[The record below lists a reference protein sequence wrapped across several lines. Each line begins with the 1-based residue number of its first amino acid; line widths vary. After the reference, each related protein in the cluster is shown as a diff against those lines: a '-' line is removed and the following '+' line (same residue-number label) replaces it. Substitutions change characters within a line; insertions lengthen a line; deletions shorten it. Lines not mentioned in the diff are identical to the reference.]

1 MNNLDEQNS
10 TVSTETVTETPVQ
23 PVAEPAATPESL
35 NSAPAVDPVQ
45 PVETQVGGIVNG
57 GVGTPKKGINW
68 GLICVAVIVVAAI
81 AGGIWFFLG
90 RKDPVKVYG
99 DVIDSGYKAL
109 SEANK
114 SVGKAYSD
122 IGFDK
127 GAVKFAVSN
136 LTIDTNLVTKEELG
150 FDLAALKLGFESN
163 IDLKNRIFN
172 TLVSASDGTSKPNI
186 KVQYQDETLFI
197 SSNMFKEVIKAELDD
212 LNMQE
217 LETMFDTLDSVSG
230 NITYD
235 EKDVEQVLVSLRD
248 ALKDAINKDDI
259 KTENAKITLDGK
271 EQSVKKYTLT
281 IDKKNVGDVVKA
293 LVESLAD
300 DDKMVSM
307 IASTAGVDKSQV
319 KELLK
324 TVTTKD
330 ALKSISES
338 MSDVAINIVV
348 YAKGMANEPVGVDV
362 VVKSGK
368 ETVLTFKAT
377 TTDKEDALTL
387 EVEEQKISLVTTKS
401 KDKKVSVLKYN
412 GDEIATMTSRAW
424 EDNKVDFDIE
434 LNVDT
439 LNKLSGD
446 SLPFEK
452 AKLTVKANSETKSDS
467 VTGDVMF
474 KVEVD
479 DKYLTVS
486 ADVET
491 AQIDKVEK
499 VSAYSAT
506 SIDYINE
513 DRIASQILDYF
524 KNKTGIIADA
534 VNALASEQPVVIEDE
549 DEEDEDEELIINEDD
564 EEYSH
569 CADAICPGTKD
580 ENGLV
585 SCYYYDGSSKVDIKC
600 KAN

>member
-45 PVETQVGGIVNG
+45 PVETPVGGIVGG

-136 LTIDTNLVTKEELG
+136 LTIDTNFVTKEELG

-172 TLVSASDGTSKPNI
+172 SLVSVSDGTSKPNV

-217 LETMFDTLDSVSG
+217 LETAFQTLDSVSS

-281 IDKKNVGDVVKA
+281 IDKSNVGDVVKA

-307 IASTAGVDKSQV
+307 IATTAGVDKSQV

-330 ALKSISES
+330 ALKSISEG

-377 TTDKEDALTL
+377 TTDKEDTLTL

-401 KDKKVSVLKYN
+401 KDKKVSVIKYN

-439 LNKLSGD
+439 LNKLTGE
-446 SLPFEK
+446 SLPFK
-452 AKLTVKANSETKSDS
+452 TAKLTVKANSETKSDS

-549 DEEDEDEELIINEDD
+549 DEEEVDDEDELIFNDEDEEDEDTSED
-564 EEYSH
+564 SEW
-569 CADAICPGTKD
+569 
-580 ENGLV
+580 
-585 SCYYYDGSSKVDIKC
+585 
-600 KAN
+600 

>member
-35 NSAPAVDPVQ
+35 NSAPAVEPVQ
-45 PVETQVGGIVNG
+45 PVETPVGGIVDG
-57 GVGTPKKGINW
+57 GVSTPKKGINW

-150 FDLAALKLGFESN
+150 FDLAAIKLGFESN

-212 LNMQE
+212 LNMRD
-217 LETMFDTLDSVSG
+217 LETMFDTLDSVSS
-230 NITYD
+230 NVTYD

-248 ALKDAINKDDI
+248 ALKDAVNKDDI

-293 LVESLAD
+293 VVESLAD

-307 IASTAGVDKSQV
+307 IATTAGVDKSQV

-330 ALKSISES
+330 ALKSISDG
-338 MSDVAINIVV
+338 MGDVSINIVV
-348 YAKGMANEPVGVDV
+348 YAKGMVNEPVGVDV

-368 ETVLTFKAT
+368 ETVLTFKST
-377 TTDKEDALTL
+377 TTDKEDNLTL

-446 SLPFEK
+446 SIPFEK

-549 DEEDEDEELIINEDD
+549 DEEDEEDD
-564 EEYSH
+564 LIFNEEEE
-569 CADAICPGTKD
+569 
-580 ENGLV
+580 ENEED
-585 SCYYYDGSSKVDIKC
+585 SEDSE
-600 KAN
+600 

>member
-10 TVSTETVTETPVQ
+10 TVSTEIVTETPVQ

-45 PVETQVGGIVNG
+45 PVETPVGGIVGG
-57 GVGTPKKGINW
+57 GVSTPKKGINW

-377 TTDKEDALTL
+377 TTDKEDNLTL

-549 DEEDEDEELIINEDD
+549 DEEVDEEDDLIFNDEDEEDEDTSED
-564 EEYSH
+564 SEW
-569 CADAICPGTKD
+569 
-580 ENGLV
+580 
-585 SCYYYDGSSKVDIKC
+585 
-600 KAN
+600 

>member
-45 PVETQVGGIVNG
+45 PVETPVGGIVDG
-57 GVGTPKKGINW
+57 GVSTPKKGINW

-150 FDLAALKLGFESN
+150 FDLAAIKLGLESN

-212 LNMQE
+212 LNMRD
-217 LETMFDTLDSVSG
+217 LETMFDTLDSVSS
-230 NITYD
+230 NVTYD

-248 ALKDAINKDDI
+248 ALKDAVNKDDI

-293 LVESLAD
+293 VVESLAD

-307 IASTAGVDKSQV
+307 IATTAGVDKSQV

-330 ALKSISES
+330 TLKSISEG
-338 MSDVAINIVV
+338 MGDVSINIVV
-348 YAKGMANEPVGVDV
+348 YAKGMVNEPVGVDV

-368 ETVLTFKAT
+368 ETVLTFKST
-377 TTDKEDALTL
+377 TTDKEDNLTL

-549 DEEDEDEELIINEDD
+549 DDEEDEEDDLIFNEEDEED
-564 EEYSH
+564 EEDSE
-569 CADAICPGTKD
+569 DS
-580 ENGLV
+580 E
-585 SCYYYDGSSKVDIKC
+585 
-600 KAN
+600 

>member
-35 NSAPAVDPVQ
+35 NSAPAVEPVQ
-45 PVETQVGGIVNG
+45 PVETPVGGIVDG
-57 GVGTPKKGINW
+57 GVSTPKKGINW

-150 FDLAALKLGFESN
+150 FDLAAIKLGFESN

-212 LNMQE
+212 LNMRD
-217 LETMFDTLDSVSG
+217 LETMFDTLDSVSSSV
-230 NITYD
+230 TYD

-248 ALKDAINKDDI
+248 ALKDAVNKDDI

-293 LVESLAD
+293 VVESLAD

-307 IASTAGVDKSQV
+307 IATTAGVDKSQV

-330 ALKSISES
+330 TLKSISEG
-338 MSDVAINIVV
+338 MGDVAINIVV
-348 YAKGMANEPVGVDV
+348 YAKGMVNEPVGVDV
-362 VVKSGK
+362 IVKSGK
-368 ETVLTFKAT
+368 ETVLTFKST
-377 TTDKEDALTL
+377 TTDKEDNLTL

-549 DEEDEDEELIINEDD
+549 DDEEDEEDDLIFNEEDEED
-564 EEYSH
+564 EEDSE
-569 CADAICPGTKD
+569 DS
-580 ENGLV
+580 E
-585 SCYYYDGSSKVDIKC
+585 
-600 KAN
+600 

>member
-35 NSAPAVDPVQ
+35 NSAPAVEPVQ
-45 PVETQVGGIVNG
+45 PVETPVGGIVDG
-57 GVGTPKKGINW
+57 GVSTPKKGINW

-150 FDLAALKLGFESN
+150 FDLAAIKLGLESN

-212 LNMQE
+212 LNMRD
-217 LETMFDTLDSVSG
+217 LETMFDTLDSVSSSV
-230 NITYD
+230 TYD

-248 ALKDAINKDDI
+248 ALKDAVNKDDI

-293 LVESLAD
+293 VVESLAD

-307 IASTAGVDKSQV
+307 IATTAGVDKSQV

-330 ALKSISES
+330 TLKSISEG
-338 MSDVAINIVV
+338 MGDVAINIVV
-348 YAKGMANEPVGVDV
+348 YAKGMVNVPVGVDV

-368 ETVLTFKAT
+368 ETVLTFKST
-377 TTDKEDALTL
+377 TTDKEDNLTL

-549 DEEDEDEELIINEDD
+549 DDEEDEEDDLIFNEEDEED
-564 EEYSH
+564 EEDSE
-569 CADAICPGTKD
+569 DS
-580 ENGLV
+580 E
-585 SCYYYDGSSKVDIKC
+585 
-600 KAN
+600 

>member
-35 NSAPAVDPVQ
+35 NSAPAVEPVQ
-45 PVETQVGGIVNG
+45 PVETPVGGIVDG
-57 GVGTPKKGINW
+57 GVSTPKKGINW

-150 FDLAALKLGFESN
+150 FDLAAIKLGFESN

-212 LNMQE
+212 LNMRD
-217 LETMFDTLDSVSG
+217 LETMFDTLDSVSS
-230 NITYD
+230 NVTYD

-248 ALKDAINKDDI
+248 ALKDAVNKDDI

-293 LVESLAD
+293 VVESLAD

-330 ALKSISES
+330 TLKSISEG
-338 MSDVAINIVV
+338 MGDVAINIVV
-348 YAKGMANEPVGVDV
+348 YAKGMVNEPVGVDV

-368 ETVLTFKAT
+368 ETVLTFKST
-377 TTDKEDALTL
+377 TTDKEDNLTL

-549 DEEDEDEELIINEDD
+549 DDEEDEDEDLIFNDED
-564 EEYSH
+564 EE
-569 CADAICPGTKD
+569 D
-580 ENGLV
+580 EDT
-585 SCYYYDGSSKVDIKC
+585 SEDSE
-600 KAN
+600 

>member
-45 PVETQVGGIVNG
+45 PVETPVGGIVDG
-57 GVGTPKKGINW
+57 GVSTPKKGINW

-150 FDLAALKLGFESN
+150 FDLAAIKLGFESN

-217 LETMFDTLDSVSG
+217 LETAFQTLDSVSS

-281 IDKKNVGDVVKA
+281 IDKSNVGDVVKA

-307 IASTAGVDKSQV
+307 IATTAGVDKSQV

-330 ALKSISES
+330 ALKSISEG

-377 TTDKEDALTL
+377 TTDKEDTLTL

-549 DEEDEDEELIINEDD
+549 DEEVDEDEDLIFNDEDEEDEDTSED
-564 EEYSH
+564 SEW
-569 CADAICPGTKD
+569 
-580 ENGLV
+580 
-585 SCYYYDGSSKVDIKC
+585 
-600 KAN
+600 

>member
-45 PVETQVGGIVNG
+45 PVETPVGGIVDG
-57 GVGTPKKGINW
+57 GVSTPKKGINW

-150 FDLAALKLGFESN
+150 FDLAAIKLGFESN

-212 LNMQE
+212 LNMRD
-217 LETMFDTLDSVSG
+217 LETMFETLDSVSG

-248 ALKDAINKDDI
+248 ALKDAVNKDDI

-293 LVESLAD
+293 VVESLAD

-307 IASTAGVDKSQV
+307 IATTAGVDKSQV

-330 ALKSISES
+330 ALKSISDG
-338 MSDVAINIVV
+338 MGDVSINIVV
-348 YAKGMANEPVGVDV
+348 YAKGMVNEPVGVDV

-368 ETVLTFKAT
+368 ETVLTFKST
-377 TTDKEDALTL
+377 TTDKEDNLTL

-439 LNKLSGD
+439 LNKLTGD

-549 DEEDEDEELIINEDD
+549 DDEEDEEDD
-564 EEYSH
+564 LIFNEEEE
-569 CADAICPGTKD
+569 
-580 ENGLV
+580 ENEED
-585 SCYYYDGSSKVDIKC
+585 SEDSE
-600 KAN
+600 

>member
-45 PVETQVGGIVNG
+45 PVETPVGGIVDG
-57 GVGTPKKGINW
+57 GVSTPKKGINW

-150 FDLAALKLGFESN
+150 FDLAAIKLGFESN

-212 LNMQE
+212 LNMRD
-217 LETMFDTLDSVSG
+217 LETMFDTLDSVSS
-230 NITYD
+230 NVTYD

-248 ALKDAINKDDI
+248 ALKDAVNKDDI

-293 LVESLAD
+293 VVESLAD

-307 IASTAGVDKSQV
+307 IATTAGVDKSQV

-330 ALKSISES
+330 TLKSISEG
-338 MSDVAINIVV
+338 MGDVAINIVV
-348 YAKGMANEPVGVDV
+348 YAKGMVNEPVGVDV

-368 ETVLTFKAT
+368 ETVLTFKST
-377 TTDKEDALTL
+377 TTDKEDNLTL

-549 DEEDEDEELIINEDD
+549 DDEEDEDEDLIFNDED
-564 EEYSH
+564 EE
-569 CADAICPGTKD
+569 D
-580 ENGLV
+580 EDT
-585 SCYYYDGSSKVDIKC
+585 SEDSE
-600 KAN
+600 

>member
-45 PVETQVGGIVNG
+45 PVETPVGGIVDG
-57 GVGTPKKGINW
+57 GVSTPKKGINW

-150 FDLAALKLGFESN
+150 FDLAAIKLGLESN

-212 LNMQE
+212 LNMRD

-248 ALKDAINKDDI
+248 ALKDAVNKDDI

-281 IDKKNVGDVVKA
+281 IDKKNVGKVVKA
-293 LVESLAD
+293 LVKALVD
-300 DDKMVSM
+300 DDKFVSM
-307 IASTAGVDKSQV
+307 IASTAGVDKDQV

-324 TVTTKD
+324 TVTTDD
-330 ALKSISES
+330 ALKSISEG
-338 MSDVAINIVV
+338 MSDVSINIVV
-348 YAKGMANEPVGVDV
+348 YAKGMVNEPVGVDV

-377 TTDKEDALTL
+377 TTDKEDTLTL

-446 SLPFEK
+446 ALPFKK

-513 DRIASQILDYF
+513 DRIASQILEYF

-549 DEEDEDEELIINEDD
+549 DEEEVEGEDELIFNDEDEEDEDTSED
-564 EEYSH
+564 SEW
-569 CADAICPGTKD
+569 
-580 ENGLV
+580 
-585 SCYYYDGSSKVDIKC
+585 
-600 KAN
+600 

>member
-45 PVETQVGGIVNG
+45 PVETPVGGIVDG
-57 GVGTPKKGINW
+57 GVSTPKKGINW

-150 FDLAALKLGFESN
+150 FDLAAIKLGLESN

-212 LNMQE
+212 LNMRD

-248 ALKDAINKDDI
+248 ALKDAVNKDDI

-281 IDKKNVGDVVKA
+281 IDKSNVGDVVKA
-293 LVESLAD
+293 VVESLAD

-324 TVTTKD
+324 TVTTDD
-330 ALKSISES
+330 ALKSISEG
-338 MSDVAINIVV
+338 MSDVSINIVV
-348 YAKGMANEPVGVDV
+348 YAKGMVNEPVGVDV

-368 ETVLTFKAT
+368 ETVLTFKST
-377 TTDKEDALTL
+377 TTDKEDNLTL

-401 KDKKVSVLKYN
+401 KDKKVSVIKYN
-412 GDEIATMTSRAW
+412 GDEIATITSRAW

-446 SLPFEK
+446 ALPFKK

-499 VSAYSAT
+499 ISAYSAT

-549 DEEDEDEELIINEDD
+549 DEEEVEGEDELIFNDEDEEDEDTSED
-564 EEYSH
+564 SEW
-569 CADAICPGTKD
+569 
-580 ENGLV
+580 
-585 SCYYYDGSSKVDIKC
+585 
-600 KAN
+600 

>member
-45 PVETQVGGIVNG
+45 PVETPVGGIVDG

-150 FDLAALKLGFESN
+150 FDLAAIKLGFESN

-212 LNMQE
+212 LNMRD

-248 ALKDAINKDDI
+248 ALKDAVNKDDI

-293 LVESLAD
+293 VVESLAD

-330 ALKSISES
+330 ALKSISEG
-338 MSDVAINIVV
+338 MGDVSINIVV
-348 YAKGMANEPVGVDV
+348 YAKGMVNEPVGVDV

-368 ETVLTFKAT
+368 ETVLTFKST
-377 TTDKEDALTL
+377 TTDKEDNLTL

-549 DEEDEDEELIINEDD
+549 DDEEDEDEDLIFNDED
-564 EEYSH
+564 EE
-569 CADAICPGTKD
+569 D
-580 ENGLV
+580 EDT
-585 SCYYYDGSSKVDIKC
+585 SEDSE
-600 KAN
+600 

>member
-1 MNNLDEQNS
+1 ML
-10 TVSTETVTETPVQ
+10 
-23 PVAEPAATPESL
+23 AEPAATPESL

-45 PVETQVGGIVNG
+45 PVETPVGGIVNG
-57 GVGTPKKGINW
+57 GVSTPKKGINW

-172 TLVSASDGTSKPNI
+172 SLVSVSDGTSKPNV

-197 SSNMFKEVIKAELDD
+197 SSNMFKEIIKAELDD
-212 LNMQE
+212 LNMNE

-259 KTENAKITLDGK
+259 KAENAKITLDGK

-281 IDKKNVGDVVKA
+281 IDKNNVGDVVEA
-293 LVESLAD
+293 VVESLAD
-300 DDKMVSM
+300 DDKIVDM
-307 IASTAGVDKSQV
+307 IAATAGVDKSQV

-324 TVTTKD
+324 AVTTKD
-330 ALKSISES
+330 TLKSISEG

-348 YAKGMANEPVGVDV
+348 YAKGMVNEPVGVDV
-362 VVKSGK
+362 VLKSGK
-368 ETVLTFKAT
+368 ETVLTFKST
-377 TTDKEDALTL
+377 TTDKEDTLTL

-401 KDKKVSVLKYN
+401 KDEKVSVLKYN

-491 AQIDKVEK
+491 AQIDEVEK
-499 VSAYSAT
+499 VSTYSAT
-506 SIDYINE
+506 SIDYIDE
-513 DRIASQILDYF
+513 DRIATQVLEYF

-549 DEEDEDEELIINEDD
+549 DEEVDGEDELIFNEETEEDEDN
-564 EEYSH
+564 S
-569 CADAICPGTKD
+569 
-580 ENGLV
+580 
-585 SCYYYDGSSKVDIKC
+585 VDSE
-600 KAN
+600 

>member
-35 NSAPAVDPVQ
+35 NSAPAVEPVQ
-45 PVETQVGGIVNG
+45 PVETPVGGIVDG
-57 GVGTPKKGINW
+57 GVSTPKKGINW

-150 FDLAALKLGFESN
+150 FDLAAIKLGLESN

-212 LNMQE
+212 LNMRD
-217 LETMFDTLDSVSG
+217 LETMFDTLDSVSS
-230 NITYD
+230 NVTYD

-248 ALKDAINKDDI
+248 ALKDAVNKDDI

-293 LVESLAD
+293 VVESLAD

-307 IASTAGVDKSQV
+307 IATTAGVDKSQV

-330 ALKSISES
+330 TLKSISEG
-338 MSDVAINIVV
+338 MGDVAINIVV
-348 YAKGMANEPVGVDV
+348 YAKGMVNEPVGVDV

-368 ETVLTFKAT
+368 ETVLTFKST
-377 TTDKEDALTL
+377 TTDKEDNLTL

-549 DEEDEDEELIINEDD
+549 DDEEDEEDDLIFNEEDEED
-564 EEYSH
+564 EEDSE
-569 CADAICPGTKD
+569 DS
-580 ENGLV
+580 E
-585 SCYYYDGSSKVDIKC
+585 
-600 KAN
+600 

>member
-45 PVETQVGGIVNG
+45 PVETPVGGIVDG
-57 GVGTPKKGINW
+57 GVSTPKKGINW

-150 FDLAALKLGFESN
+150 FDLAAIKLGLESN

-212 LNMQE
+212 LNMRD
-217 LETMFDTLDSVSG
+217 LETMFDTLDSVSS
-230 NITYD
+230 NVTYD

-248 ALKDAINKDDI
+248 ALKDAVNKDDI

-293 LVESLAD
+293 VVESLAD

-307 IASTAGVDKSQV
+307 IATTAGVDKSQV

-330 ALKSISES
+330 TLKSISEG
-338 MSDVAINIVV
+338 MGDVSINIVV
-348 YAKGMANEPVGVDV
+348 YAKGMVNEPVGVDV

-368 ETVLTFKAT
+368 ETVLTFKST
-377 TTDKEDALTL
+377 TTDKEDNLTL

-439 LNKLSGD
+439 LNKLTGD

-549 DEEDEDEELIINEDD
+549 DDEEDEEDEEDSEDS
-564 EEYSH
+564 E
-569 CADAICPGTKD
+569 
-580 ENGLV
+580 
-585 SCYYYDGSSKVDIKC
+585 
-600 KAN
+600 

>member
-45 PVETQVGGIVNG
+45 PVETPVGGIVDG

-212 LNMQE
+212 LNMRD
-217 LETMFDTLDSVSG
+217 LETMFDTLDSVSS
-230 NITYD
+230 NVTYD

-248 ALKDAINKDDI
+248 ALKDAVNKDDI

-293 LVESLAD
+293 VVESLAD

-330 ALKSISES
+330 ALKSISEG
-338 MSDVAINIVV
+338 MGDVSINIVV
-348 YAKGMANEPVGVDV
+348 YAKGMVNEPVGVDV

-368 ETVLTFKAT
+368 ETVLTFKST
-377 TTDKEDALTL
+377 TTDKEDNLTL

-549 DEEDEDEELIINEDD
+549 DDEEDEEDDLIFNDEDEEDEDTSEDS
-564 EEYSH
+564 E
-569 CADAICPGTKD
+569 
-580 ENGLV
+580 
-585 SCYYYDGSSKVDIKC
+585 
-600 KAN
+600 

>member
-377 TTDKEDALTL
+377 TTDKEDTLTL

-446 SLPFEK
+446 SIPFK
-452 AKLTVKANSETKSDS
+452 TAKLTVKANSETKSDS

-549 DEEDEDEELIINEDD
+549 DEKVDEDEDLIFNDEDEEDEDTSED
-564 EEYSH
+564 SEW
-569 CADAICPGTKD
+569 
-580 ENGLV
+580 
-585 SCYYYDGSSKVDIKC
+585 
-600 KAN
+600 

>member
-35 NSAPAVDPVQ
+35 NSAPAVEPVQ
-45 PVETQVGGIVNG
+45 PVETPVGGIVDG
-57 GVGTPKKGINW
+57 GVSTPKKGINW

-150 FDLAALKLGFESN
+150 FDLAAIKLGFESN

-212 LNMQE
+212 LNMRD
-217 LETMFDTLDSVSG
+217 LETMFDTLDSVSS
-230 NITYD
+230 NVTYD

-248 ALKDAINKDDI
+248 ALKDAVNKDDI

-293 LVESLAD
+293 VVESLAD
-300 DDKMVSM
+300 DDKMVGM
-307 IASTAGVDKSQV
+307 IATTAGVDKSQV

-324 TVTTKD
+324 AVTTKD
-330 ALKSISES
+330 TLNSISEG
-338 MSDVAINIVV
+338 MGDVAINIVV
-348 YAKGMANEPVGVDV
+348 YAKGMVNEPVGVDV

-368 ETVLTFKAT
+368 ETVLTFKST
-377 TTDKEDALTL
+377 TTDKEDTLTL

-412 GDEIATMTSRAW
+412 GDEVATMTSRAW

-549 DEEDEDEELIINEDD
+549 DDEEDEEDDLIFNEEDEEDEDTSEDS
-564 EEYSH
+564 E
-569 CADAICPGTKD
+569 
-580 ENGLV
+580 
-585 SCYYYDGSSKVDIKC
+585 
-600 KAN
+600 

>member
-45 PVETQVGGIVNG
+45 PVETPVGGIVDG
-57 GVGTPKKGINW
+57 GVSTPKKGINW

-150 FDLAALKLGFESN
+150 FDLAAIKLGFESN

-212 LNMQE
+212 LNMRD
-217 LETMFDTLDSVSG
+217 LETMFDTLDSVSS
-230 NITYD
+230 NVTYD

-248 ALKDAINKDDI
+248 ALKDAVNKDDI

-293 LVESLAD
+293 VVESLAD

-307 IASTAGVDKSQV
+307 IATTAGVDKSQV

-330 ALKSISES
+330 TLKSISEG
-338 MSDVAINIVV
+338 MGDVAINIVV
-348 YAKGMANEPVGVDV
+348 YAKGMVNEPVGVDV

-368 ETVLTFKAT
+368 ETVLTFKST
-377 TTDKEDALTL
+377 TTDKEDNLTL

-549 DEEDEDEELIINEDD
+549 DDEEDEEDEIIFNDEDEEDEDTSEDS
-564 EEYSH
+564 E
-569 CADAICPGTKD
+569 
-580 ENGLV
+580 
-585 SCYYYDGSSKVDIKC
+585 
-600 KAN
+600 

>member
-23 PVAEPAATPESL
+23 PVAEPTPTPESL
-35 NSAPAVDPVQ
+35 NSAPVVDPVQ
-45 PVETQVGGIVNG
+45 PVETPVGGTVVG
-57 GVGTPKKGINW
+57 GVSTPKKGINW

-150 FDLAALKLGFESN
+150 FDLAAIKLGLESN

-172 TLVSASDGTSKPNI
+172 SLVSVSDGTSKPNI
-186 KVQYQDETLFI
+186 KVQYQDETIFI

-212 LNMQE
+212 LNMRDI
-217 LETMFDTLDSVSG
+217 ETMFETLDTVSS
-230 NITYD
+230 NVSYD
-235 EKDVEQVLVSLRD
+235 EKEVEQVLVSLRD
-248 ALKDAINKDDI
+248 ALKDAVNKDDI

-281 IDKKNVGDVVKA
+281 IDKKNVGNVVKA

-300 DDKMVSM
+300 DDKMVDM
-307 IASTAGVDKSQV
+307 IATTAGVDKAQV

-330 ALKSISES
+330 ALKSIADS
-338 MSDVAINIVV
+338 MGDVSINIVV
-348 YAKGMANEPVGVDV
+348 YAKGMVNEPVGVDV
-362 VVKSGK
+362 VLKSGK
-368 ETVLTFKAT
+368 ETVLTFKST
-377 TTDKEDALTL
+377 TTDKEDTMTI

-401 KDKKVSVLKYN
+401 KDQKVSVLKLN
-412 GDEIATMTSRAW
+412 GDEIAKMTSRAW

-439 LNKLSGD
+439 LSKLTGET
-446 SLPFEK
+446 LPFEK
-452 AKLTVKANSETKSDS
+452 AKLTVKANSEVKNDS

-506 SIDYINE
+506 SIDYIDE
-513 DRIASQILDYF
+513 EKITKEILDYF

-534 VNALASEQPVVIEDE
+534 INALNTSDPVIEEEEEEVEVVEDETE
-549 DEEDEDEELIINEDD
+549 DEEDEEDS
-564 EEYSH
+564 E
-569 CADAICPGTKD
+569 
-580 ENGLV
+580 
-585 SCYYYDGSSKVDIKC
+585 
-600 KAN
+600 

>member
-45 PVETQVGGIVNG
+45 PVETPVGGIVDG
-57 GVGTPKKGINW
+57 GVSTPKKGINW

-150 FDLAALKLGFESN
+150 FDLAAIKLGFESN

-212 LNMQE
+212 LNMRD
-217 LETMFDTLDSVSG
+217 LETMFDTLDSVSS
-230 NITYD
+230 NVTYD

-248 ALKDAINKDDI
+248 ALKDAVNKDDI

-293 LVESLAD
+293 VVESLAD

-307 IASTAGVDKSQV
+307 IATTAGVDKSQV

-330 ALKSISES
+330 TLKSISEG
-338 MSDVAINIVV
+338 MGDVAINIVV
-348 YAKGMANEPVGVDV
+348 YAKGMVNEPVGVDV

-368 ETVLTFKAT
+368 ETVLTFKST
-377 TTDKEDALTL
+377 TTDKEDNLTL

-549 DEEDEDEELIINEDD
+549 DDEEDEEDDLIFNEEDEED
-564 EEYSH
+564 EEDSE
-569 CADAICPGTKD
+569 DS
-580 ENGLV
+580 E
-585 SCYYYDGSSKVDIKC
+585 
-600 KAN
+600 

>member
-45 PVETQVGGIVNG
+45 PVETPVGGIVDG
-57 GVGTPKKGINW
+57 GVSTPKKGINW

-150 FDLAALKLGFESN
+150 FDLAAIKLGLESN

-212 LNMQE
+212 LNMRD
-217 LETMFDTLDSVSG
+217 LETMFDTLDSVSS
-230 NITYD
+230 NVTYD

-248 ALKDAINKDDI
+248 ALKDAVNKDDI

-293 LVESLAD
+293 VVESLAD

-307 IASTAGVDKSQV
+307 IATTAGVDKSQV

-330 ALKSISES
+330 TLKSISEG
-338 MSDVAINIVV
+338 MGDVAINIVV
-348 YAKGMANEPVGVDV
+348 YAKGMVNEPVGVDV

-368 ETVLTFKAT
+368 ETVLTFKST
-377 TTDKEDALTL
+377 TTDKEDNLTL

-549 DEEDEDEELIINEDD
+549 DDEEDEEDDLIFNEEDEED
-564 EEYSH
+564 EEDSE
-569 CADAICPGTKD
+569 DS
-580 ENGLV
+580 E
-585 SCYYYDGSSKVDIKC
+585 
-600 KAN
+600 